1 MAYEMMDNITWAL
14 LTPESYIGSVE
25 IEQCNLNVVKFVQ
38 GDNKEKNKEKDIK
51 YKVVKENVFYCAGI
65 ERVFLNILRHAI
77 DNNAY
82 MKCIKVTVKDG
93 WVTIYNKAAI
103 PLNWAQKLNMY
114 IPQMVFTKNLCYSNC
129 HLSNMFSEQLKI
141 KIKDGSAGKT
151 YEQSFSNNMRNI
163 REPIIKTIDKDN
175 SSFTEISYKLDFSY
189 FYRGDNLR
197 FNYDTTMISL
207 MAKHTLDASFITGFS
222 VYFNDVLFNG
232 WNPIEYA
239 KAFINVDNKQ
249 PIIIDNLNTKLI
261 LLKTPN
267 KGFIHS
273 FVNGCHTRRNGA
285 HVDKLLETFTSQ
297 YSKHLGQKIKSIDI
311 IKHITMF
318 LEVKVDNPCFDTQE
332 KSRLV
337 RPTPIVNVLSEQ
349 FEQFNAFEIIYQCLP
364 NWNKQNH
371 KLYPTQFKQEVFT
384 FLLINN
390 KYKLVVKDMSH
401 HIIKIL
407 SMLHKS

>member
-1 MAYEMMDNITWAL
+1 MAYQMINEITWAL

-25 IEQCNLNVVKFVQ
+25 IEQCEKNVVKFVQ
-38 GDNKEKNKEKDIK
+38 GDNKEKDIK

-65 ERVFLNILRHAI
+65 ERVFLNILRYAI

-93 WVTIYNKAAI
+93 WVTIYNEAAI

-163 REPIIKTIDKDN
+163 REPIIKTIDKDDY

-197 FNYDTTMISL
+197 FNRFDYDETMISL

-297 YSKHLGQKIKSIDI
+297 YSKHLGQKIKSIR
-311 IKHITMF
+311 KHITMF
-318 LEVKVDNPCFDTQE
+318 LAVKMDNNFWVDTQE
-332 KSRLV
+332 KSRLI
-337 RPTPIVNVLSEQ
+337 RPTPIVNVSSEQ
-349 FEQFNAFEIIYQCLP
+349 FEQFNDFEIIYQCLP

-371 KLYPTQFKQEVFT
+371 KLYPVKFKQEVFD
-384 FLLINN
+384 FLLVNN
-390 KYKLVVKDMSH
+390 RYKLVVKDMSYY
-401 HIIKIL
+401 IIKML
-407 SMLHKS
+407 SVLHKS